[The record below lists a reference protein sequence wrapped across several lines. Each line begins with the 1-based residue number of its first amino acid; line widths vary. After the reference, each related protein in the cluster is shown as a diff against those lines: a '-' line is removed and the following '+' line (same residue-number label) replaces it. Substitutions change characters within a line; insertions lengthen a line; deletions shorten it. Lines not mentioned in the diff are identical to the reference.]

1 MARGFS
7 AIRDNPLAFL
17 EDTRRRYGALVAFPV
32 PRTTALL
39 VSDPADVRRVLQSG
53 ARTWT
58 KATVQYA
65 ALARVTGPGLLAVA
79 DDRWLPRRR
88 IAQPAFHH
96 ARLDRVSESIRAAA
110 GRVVGEWA
118 SLPADGA
125 VLDVD
130 ALAMRVT
137 LDVVGRTLFDEDLD
151 DVTDALVHATDEAA
165 ELVVAQGRQVV
176 PLPSWA
182 PTPVNRR
189 LRRAVRDLDRIC
201 REVIARRRSRGVG
214 ESHHDLLG
222 LLLAAGLPDDAVRD
236 ELVTVVVAGHETVAS
251 ALTWTLM
258 LLAEQ
263 PAHQE
268 RLRAEVRAA
277 GDVPAL
283 RLRSELPWTRAVVDE
298 SLRLFPPGWVVSRR
312 ATAPDVLGG
321 REVPAGT
328 IAIVSPW
335 LLHRDPAAW
344 PDPER
349 FDPARFGPGRVDATH
364 VGTPPSGARGA
375 GAATTTARPDYL
387 PFGLGP
393 RLCIGRDF
401 SLVELTVLLAE
412 LLRDH
417 AVSLPPGWRR
427 PDVDAFVT
435 LRPRGGLRL
444 RVTPSLTG
452 AADRS
457 QAGATGRPAA
467 AHAANPPTTS
477 VARWTPS
484 RTSASAASEDV

>member
-1 MARGFS
+1 MARGFA

-53 ARTWT
+53 ARTWS

-88 IAQPAFHH
+88 TAQPAFHH
-96 ARLDRVSESIRAAA
+96 TRLDAVSESIRSAA
-110 GRVVGEWA
+110 GRVVVEWR

-137 LDVVGRTLFDEDLD
+137 LDVIGQTLFDEDLAE
-151 DVTDALVHATDEAA
+151 VTDALVRATDEAA

-176 PLPSWA
+176 PLPSWV

-214 ESHHDLLG
+214 ESHDDLLG

-236 ELVTVVVAGHETVAS
+236 ELVTMVVAGHETVAS

-263 PAHQE
+263 PAHQD

-283 RLRSELPWTRAVVDE
+283 QLRRELPWTRAVVDE

-312 ATAPDVLGG
+312 ATTPDVLGG
-321 REVPAGT
+321 RQVPAGT

-344 PDPER
+344 PDAETFDPER
-349 FDPARFGPGRVDATH
+349 FDPERFVAGQPGRLV
-364 VGTPPSGARGA
+364 SGAA
-375 GAATTTARPDYL
+375 STTARPDYL

-417 AVSLPPGWRR
+417 VVSLPQGWRR
-427 PDVDAFVT
+427 PGVDAFVT

-444 RVTPSLTG
+444 RVTPCAPG

-467 AHAANPPTTS
+467 AQAANPPTTS